1 MKPLR
6 IIAALI
12 LMVGETFGQS
22 LANEWI
28 DYSPNKT
35 YLRIEVTQTGLHRI
49 DENTLS
55 FALQQAGESLSNIDP
70 RTLQAFGR
78 GEEVPIKVF
87 GESDGVFN
95 SNDEIVFFAEKND
108 GWADASMYVSEDEH
122 TNPYYSLYNDTAAY
136 FLTWDPNGVNNGL
149 RFTEVPFTTA
159 PTR

>member
-28 DYSPNKT
+28 DYSPNIT
-35 YLRIEVTQTGLHRI
+35 YFRIEVTQTGLHRI

-78 GEEVPIKVF
+78 GEEVPLNWVAI
-87 GESDGVFN
+87 
-95 SNDEIVFFAEKND
+95 
-108 GWADASMYVSEDEH
+108 
-122 TNPYYSLYNDTAAY
+122 T
-136 FLTWDPNGVNNGL
+136 
-149 RFTEVPFTTA
+149 
-159 PTR
+159 